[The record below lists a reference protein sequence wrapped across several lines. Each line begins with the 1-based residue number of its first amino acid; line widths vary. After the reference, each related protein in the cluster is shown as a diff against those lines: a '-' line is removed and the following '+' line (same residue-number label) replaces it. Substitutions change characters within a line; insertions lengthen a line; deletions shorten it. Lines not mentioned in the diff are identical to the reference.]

1 LRSGQSTNAKE
12 ITMNKILNINLGGHP
27 FVIDMDAY
35 NHLEN
40 YLETI
45 ERHFSESEGFE
56 EITSDIEDRLGELFQ
71 EALGKREIVT
81 VADVKDAIAIMG
93 SPEQFGA
100 EAGYNE
106 SESYASS
113 GSKVYRT
120 GRKLFRDTDNQK
132 VAGVASGLAEYFGIE
147 DVIWVRL
154 GFVLSTIFAG
164 FGLPLY
170 IILWCITPEALTSA
184 DRLAMRGE
192 KIDINNM
199 AKIIEDEITNVADSL
214 GDFGSSKKKRWT
226 SEKMKHGRTKRTS
239 DFDPPLRKGFLW

>member
-1 LRSGQSTNAKE
+1 
-12 ITMNKILNINLGGHP
+12 MNKILNINLGGHP
-27 FVIDMDAY
+27 FVIDLEAY

-71 EALGKREIVT
+71 EALGKREIIT
-81 VADVKDAIAIMG
+81 PADVKNAIAIMG
-93 SPEQFGA
+93 SPEEFGA
-100 EAGYNE
+100 ESGYQE
-106 SESYASS
+106 EEPRRAAS
-113 GSKVYRT
+113 GSGTYRT
-120 GRKLFRDTDNQK
+120 GRKLFRDVDNQK
-132 VAGVASGLAEYFGIE
+132 VAGVAAGLAEYFGIE
-147 DVIWVRL
+147 DVVWVRL
-154 GFVLSTIFAG
+154 AFVLTGLFGG

-170 IILWCITPEALTSA
+170 IVLWCITPEALTSA

-199 AKIIEDEITNVADSL
+199 AKIIEDEITNVADSISDL
-214 GDFGSSKKKRWT
+214 GSRKKKERT
-226 SEKMKHGRTKRTS
+226 SREKMNHGRTRRNT